1 MENVNVNVNVN
12 VNIQAMK
19 VIYFYRTESG
29 SCPVEEFLE
38 SLQSKQA
45 QKVAWV
51 LQLIEEFD
59 VVPVQYFKKLV
70 NTDDLWEVRVQIG
83 GNIFRIIGFL
93 DDEQLVVLNHAF
105 QKKTQKTPKNDIKLA
120 EMRKRDY
127 LNRRRVK

>member
-1 MENVNVNVNVN
+1 
-12 VNIQAMK
+12 MK

-120 EMRKRDY
+120 EMCKRDY